1 MSEGK
6 AELIDWI
13 VDNVA
18 DFNDEPLYTKEYLK
32 KLSGRTLL
40 DMYLE
45 CEGIIGY
52 TDLILETVEQAFE
65 VDLNERKFIED
76 WYEKTI
82 CNLWNCIKT

>member
-45 CEGIIGY
+45 WEGIIGY

-76 WYEKTI
+76 
-82 CNLWNCIKT
+82 